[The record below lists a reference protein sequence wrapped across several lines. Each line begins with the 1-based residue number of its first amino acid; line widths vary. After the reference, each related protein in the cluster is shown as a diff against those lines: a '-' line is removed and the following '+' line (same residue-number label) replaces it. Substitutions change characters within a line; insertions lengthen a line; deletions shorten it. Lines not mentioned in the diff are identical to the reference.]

1 MARRSFK
8 VSKRGVD
15 PIEVSIDLP
24 ENLNDPLWNGIVSNP
39 DEDINDLALQQF
51 VVKAQAGARNLL
63 DRGAEAVQRFVD
75 GYKYG
80 ARSGGFTPTISTED
94 AAAHG
99 FTEEQLAFLR
109 AAGMGV
115 PGDESDSEGE
125 DQTDPV
131 ETPTEGIQETAE
143 A

>member
-8 VSKRGVD
+8 VSKRGVEA
-15 PIEVSIDLP
+15 IEVSIDLP

-51 VVKAQAGARNLL
+51 VVKAQAGARNHL

-80 ARSGGFTPTISTED
+80 ARSGGGFTPTISTD
-94 AAAHG
+94 DVTAHG
-99 FTEEQLAFLR
+99 FTDEQLAFLR

-115 PGDESDSEGE
+115 PGEDTEDEGSDSVSEG
-125 DQTDPV
+125 V
-131 ETPTEGIQETAE
+131 EETVE